1 MRRGDLGA
9 LAIILIGIAGLQGV
23 YESHAQQTE
32 IDLLQEKVWHLE
44 AIIELER
51 FENEQENNG

>member
-1 MRRGDLGA
+1 MRMGDFLWVFTVSA
-9 LAIILIGIAGLQGV
+9 VLWLFAIGH
-23 YESHAQQTE
+23 EMQQTE
-32 IDLLQEKVWHLE
+32 IDLLNDKVWHLE

>member
-1 MRRGDLGA
+1 MKMGDLINLISIVTV
-9 LAIILIGIAGLQGV
+9 LAISAINHG
-23 YESHAQQTE
+23 SQQTE
-32 IDLLQEKVWHLE
+32 IDLLNDKVWHLE